1 MERFEDVFQLYAQ
14 PVYRFLLKLTGN
26 GDWAEELTQETF
38 YQAFLHIGSFRGD
51 GNLYT
56 WLCQIG
62 KNAWRR
68 ELRRRRR
75 FSDQQ
80 PPEISSGRH
89 EPERQAIVRAQ
100 AEAILTAIEALP
112 ARYAEVLTLRL
123 LGERSVRE
131 TAQMLGQTENWV
143 KVTYFRGKE
152 KLMRR
157 LEELGWN
164 EIAPL

>member
-1 MERFEDVFQLYAQ
+1 MDRFEDVFQLYAQ
-14 PVYRFLLKLTGN
+14 PVYRFLLKLTGD

-38 YQAFLHIGSFRGD
+38 YQAFLHIGTFRGE
-51 GNLYT
+51 GSLYT

-75 FSDQQ
+75 FSDQP
-80 PPEISSGRH
+80 PPEDAPALVG
-89 EPERQAIVRAQ
+89 PERQAMVRAQ
-100 AEAILTAIEALP
+100 AEAVMEAIAGLP
-112 ARYAEVLTLRL
+112 EQYAEVLTLRL

-131 TAQMLGQTENWV
+131 IAVLLGRTENWV